1 MAGHRSAASPDR
13 AALSKLADLAG
24 KGVAP
29 DRIRREVESFVS
41 GWRSGTIGYDER
53 VALRERLEDMR
64 DQLTEGV
71 ESAQEQVDE
80 LDQAEKAAVT
90 QGRKSLAALIAARDA
105 LSAAHRSIQL

>member
-1 MAGHRSAASPDR
+1 MAGKRPASPDK

-29 DRIRREVESFVS
+29 DRVRREVENIVAD
-41 GWRSGTIGYDER
+41 WRSGLIGYDER
-53 VALRERLEDMR
+53 LALRERLEEMR
-64 DQLTEGV
+64 DQLSEGV

-105 LSAAHRSIQL
+105 LAAAHRSILI